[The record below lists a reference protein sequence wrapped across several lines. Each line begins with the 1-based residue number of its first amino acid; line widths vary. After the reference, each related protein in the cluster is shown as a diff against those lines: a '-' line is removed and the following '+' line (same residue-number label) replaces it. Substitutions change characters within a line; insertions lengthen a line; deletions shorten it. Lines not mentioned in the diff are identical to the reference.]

1 MSIFLQISALG
12 RDGGWDPRDHDS
24 FVRVWLTV
32 FDSAD
37 YFDEQIAHSAMR
49 AHRSNDDVTDEVDAL
64 AREVDRKL
72 SAAEEGPAEAELV
85 IPKNKRSVVIKRL
98 ATSVPWKSI
107 EEIDEHI
114 NW

>member
-1 MSIFLQISALG
+1 MQISALG

-37 YFDEQIAHSAMR
+37 YFEEQIAKSASLQHP
-49 AHRSNDDVTDEVDAL
+49 HRDDYDDADEIDAL

-72 SAAEEGPAEAELV
+72 SAAEAGPEGVELV
-85 IPKNKRSVVIKRL
+85 IPKNKRSAVIKRL
-98 ATSVPWKSI
+98 ATSVPWKSM